1 MSYHESP
8 IEKQDYK
15 CFVGAF
21 VLVIGSICA
30 MLFGLAWLSTA
41 EKISADV
48 YRARRL
54 ENRIEV
60 LENRPAL
67 MEHVHPE
74 TNKKFTGRPIEKA
87 AHD

>member
-30 MLFGLAWLSTA
+30 MLFGFAWLSTA
-41 EKISADV
+41 ERISADV
-48 YRARRL
+48 FWAAHL
-54 ENRIEV
+54 EGRITA
-60 LENRPAL
+60 LENRPIL
-67 MEHVHPE
+67 IEHIHPE
-74 TNKKFTGRPIEKA
+74 TNKGFTGKA
-87 AHD
+87 IK

>member
-30 MLFGLAWLSTA
+30 MLFGFAWLSTA
-41 EKISADV
+41 EKVSADI
-48 YRARRL
+48 YGAKHL
-54 ENRIEV
+54 EIEWAQKQV
-60 LENRPAL
+60 EYDN
-67 MEHVHPE
+67 HVHPE
-74 TNKKFTGRPIEKA
+74 TNKGFTGKPIGTR
-87 AHD
+87 

>member
-48 YRARRL
+48 YGARRL
-54 ENRIEV
+54 ESRITA
-60 LENRPAL
+60 LES
-67 MEHVHPE
+67 HVRNHIHPE
-74 TNKKFTGRPIEKA
+74 TNKGFTGEAIK
-87 AHD
+87 